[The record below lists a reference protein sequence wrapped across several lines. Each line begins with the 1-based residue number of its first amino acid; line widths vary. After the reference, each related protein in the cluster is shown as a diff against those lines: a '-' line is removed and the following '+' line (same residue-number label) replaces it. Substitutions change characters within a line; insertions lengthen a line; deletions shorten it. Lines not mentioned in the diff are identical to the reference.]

1 MFLCLYTVGIKGTFG
16 IGDRVCCAGLADS
29 HEARVEGV
37 ESLWPV
43 ERDKKNLL
51 AFLPFHENVF
61 VRHRVRRHESPL
73 YCRGSKRS
81 ARSGNGALAM
91 ERMRCAGFS
100 GPQVLYSTGGSCHQD
115 GAFLQFPL
123 ANHMGKRYKNWLGRK
138 LNLSRMAGSKAMGR
152 RDSGGLLP
160 HYGRL
165 QLGEEL
171 TVSFVLLVNVVTV
184 RRVAGTRCRVIEA
197 AENKRE
203 PGNGGHLQLFRGRRR
218 DRRDTPHAI
227 RGRRM
232 PRREECSDEGR

>member
-1 MFLCLYTVGIKGTFG
+1 MVDIKGTFG

-51 AFLPFHENVF
+51 AFLPFHEDIF

-73 YCRGSKRS
+73 CCRGSKRS

-100 GPQVLYSTGGSCHQD
+100 GPQVLHSKGGSCHQD

-123 ANHMGKRYKNWLGRK
+123 ANHMGKIQELAREKVIFEPN
-138 LNLSRMAGSKAMGR
+138 
-152 RDSGGLLP
+152 
-160 HYGRL
+160 GRL
-165 QLGEEL
+165 QGHGKARFWWISSPLWQAATWRGTHGFIHPVGECGDGAKGSRNAL
-171 TVSFVLLVNVVTV
+171 Q
-184 RRVAGTRCRVIEA
+184 
-197 AENKRE
+197 
-203 PGNGGHLQLFRGRRR
+203 GH
-218 DRRDTPHAI
+218 
-227 RGRRM
+227 
-232 PRREECSDEGR
+232 